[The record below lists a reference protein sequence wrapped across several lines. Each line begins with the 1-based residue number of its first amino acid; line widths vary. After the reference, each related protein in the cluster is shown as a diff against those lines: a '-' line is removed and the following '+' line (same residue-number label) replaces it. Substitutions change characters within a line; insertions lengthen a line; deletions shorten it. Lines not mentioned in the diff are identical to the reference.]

1 MLEAARGWLTPA
13 VLFVLVN
20 LVIATIAVASRLM
33 SPGTGTAAPGGVDE
47 VGGGRRALLRAPSLA
62 VDRLRASF
70 SFSRLGGLAADHA
83 PLFDYAAAEPSP
95 QPPATGAAAAAG
107 NGGHD
112 DELEREEVVCIERSR
127 SEAAAE
133 LAPSSQRPRARRT
146 RRAAAAEEPALA
158 HDVVVTPARAHRAAA
173 VAAREAGAVA
183 VAGRGEEPAVEVD
196 ARADD
201 FIRRFREQ
209 LRLQRLDSILRYRD
223 TLRRTGTA

>member
-20 LVIATIAVASRLM
+20 LVVATIAVASWLM
-33 SPGTGTAAPGGVDE
+33 SPEPGAARDDA
-47 VGGGRRALLRAPSLA
+47 GGGRRGAALLRSPSFA

-70 SFSRLGGLAADHA
+70 SFSRLGLAAADH
-83 PLFDYAAAEPSP
+83 FDYSAAAAAVEEPSEP
-95 QPPATGAAAAAG
+95 QPPAPAASPAETG
-107 NGGHD
+107 GGA
-112 DELEREEVVCIERSR
+112 EREREEARVER

-133 LAPSSQRPRARRT
+133 LAAPDKRRPRARKV
-146 RRAAAAEEPALA
+146 RRAATEEPAALVA
-158 HDVVVTPARAHRAAA
+158 EARA
-173 VAAREAGAVA
+173 AG
-183 VAGRGEEPAVEVD
+183 GNRGEEPAVEVD

-201 FIRRFREQ
+201 FIKRFREQ

>member
-20 LVIATIAVASRLM
+20 LVVATIAVASWLM
-33 SPGTGTAAPGGVDE
+33 SPEPAGPGDEQHPGGARR
-47 VGGGRRALLRAPSLA
+47 GGAVPVLLRAPSLA

-70 SFSRLGGLAADHA
+70 SFSRLGLAAADHA
-83 PLFDYAAAEPSP
+83 PVFDYAAAAPDPEPSP
-95 QPPATGAAAAAG
+95 RSPAAT
-107 NGGHD
+107 
-112 DELEREEVVCIERSR
+112 EVDSEAEHQQRGE
-127 SEAAAE
+127 EAAAE
-133 LAPSSQRPRARRT
+133 AAAPDKRRPRERRV
-146 RRAAAAEEPALA
+146 RRAATEEPAALLA
-158 HDVVVTPARAHRAAA
+158 EARAAA
-173 VAAREAGAVA
+173 G
-183 VAGRGEEPAVEVD
+183 GGEEPAVEVD

>member
-33 SPGTGTAAPGGVDE
+33 PPGTAAAADDE
-47 VGGGRRALLRAPSLA
+47 AGGGRRAAALLRAPSLV
-62 VDRLRASF
+62 VDRLRTSF

-83 PLFDYAAAEPSP
+83 PLFDYAAPAVAEPP
-95 QPPATGAAAAAG
+95 AHQPPATAG
-107 NGGHD
+107 VVVGNNG
-112 DELEREEVVCIERSR
+112 EREREEGEEARIERSR

-133 LAPSSQRPRARRT
+133 LAPSRLRPRARRT
-146 RRAAAAEEPALA
+146 RMAAAPAAEEPALA
-158 HDVVVTPARAHRAAA
+158 HDAVVAAHRA
-173 VAAREAGAVA
+173 
-183 VAGRGEEPAVEVD
+183 AGRGEEPAAEVD

-201 FIRRFREQ
+201 FIQRFREQ

-223 TLRRTGTA
+223 TLRRTGTV